1 MIESLEMENTWKS
14 KINRLEMFVSQI
26 NRGKCLKNPEML
38 RKRNEKLQNVS
49 KRENSLKGAYC
60 YYKIYLFYLGIS
72 IGICVCVSVNYFSMY
87 WWLDFAY
94 EWDVFLVFINISK
107 HRSSTFHH
115 SKCVFSTQFL
125 PFVLVLYL
133 ASILFLQLLLFMRRR
148 NFVYFLSVHNWNC

>member
-60 YYKIYLFYLGIS
+60 YYKIYLFYIAL
-72 IGICVCVSVNYFSMY
+72 
-87 WWLDFAY
+87 
-94 EWDVFLVFINISK
+94 
-107 HRSSTFHH
+107 
-115 SKCVFSTQFL
+115 
-125 PFVLVLYL
+125 VLV
-133 ASILFLQLLLFMRRR
+133 
-148 NFVYFLSVHNWNC
+148 NVYV